1 MNCLNVVFSNNPFA
15 VPTARWLRNGREIP
29 EGARYRTEA
38 QNDVFKLIIKE
49 VWDIDSGEYTCEVSN
64 VYGSDSATATLT
76 VQGEVYTRSLM
87 LIAEDFFSFFAVFLN
102 AFWAVAWRLSG
113 TERF

>member
-1 MNCLNVVFSNNPFA
+1 MFLSA
-15 VPTARWLRNGREIP
+15 PTARWLRNGREIP

-38 QNDVFKLIIKE
+38 QNDVYKLIIKE

-76 VQGEVYTRSLM
+76 VQGM
-87 LIAEDFFSFFAVFLN
+87 
-102 AFWAVAWRLSG
+102 
-113 TERF
+113 